1 MTIDQ
6 NTAAIDV
13 NTGNISA
20 ADGII
25 NTGENDVDQ
34 IEQTLENLDDGW
46 KKFVTS
52 INFHGSDAGDVH
64 YFDSFAR
71 L

>member
-1 MTIDQ
+1 MNENSADLATVKMTIDQ

-34 IEQTLENLDDGW
+34 IE
-46 KKFVTS
+46 
-52 INFHGSDAGDVH
+52 
-64 YFDSFAR
+64 
-71 L
+71 